1 MINANIILLY
11 YFYFDIILIMK
22 TYLTLIA
29 FLLLTITSYG
39 QKEHEFVKLS
49 EEKKGK
55 RLTLYATN
63 SDSISYDLFLKVETK
78 DFRRSSN
85 RPIIRNIAANSKIKL
100 MTLIQ
105 LNGTEGKYES
115 IFVVNEVAYAL
126 DINKDNEALDFK
138 LDRAFKDKKVTLF
151 TRNDCIICPDTK
163 RILKNNKIAFTEYN
177 IDRDSTNYLKIIK
190 EFQADKNNHFKNLI
204 PLLKVDGEVYNNIET
219 TEDFIGALR
228 KAFN

>member
-22 TYLTLIA
+22 TYITLIT
-29 FLLLTITSYG
+29 LLLISLSSFA
-39 QKEHEFVKLS
+39 QKEHKFVKLS

-55 RLTLYATN
+55 RVTLYATN
-63 SDSISYDLFLKVETK
+63 TDSISYDVFLKVDTK

-105 LNGTEGKYES
+105 LTGKEGKYKS

-126 DINKDNEALDFK
+126 DINKDHEALDFK
-138 LDRAFKDKKVTLF
+138 LDRALKDKKVTLF
-151 TRNDCIICPDTK
+151 TQDNCVICPDTK
-163 RILKNNKIAFTEYN
+163 RIQKRRRFYWCT
-177 IDRDSTNYLKIIK
+177 S
-190 EFQADKNNHFKNLI
+190 
-204 PLLKVDGEVYNNIET
+204 
-219 TEDFIGALR
+219 
-228 KAFN
+228 